1 MRECPPTESH
11 GAGVVSIFPGMTSP
25 ISLLTDF
32 GLTDTYVGQM
42 KAALLQ
48 VCPGAV
54 LVDLTHEVPAQDV
67 RGGAFLL
74 WSAVEA
80 FPAGSLHLA
89 VVDPGVGSTRR
100 GVAAKTRRGDV
111 LVGPDNGLLVPAIE
125 QLGGL
130 ALAVELTAP
139 EYWGPRRSR
148 TFHGRD
154 VFAPVVGHLAA
165 GVPVERLGRALHHL
179 EEPFSFPSPGEED
192 GCPVGEV
199 LHVDT
204 YGNLVTNLPGALL
217 PARFRVHLGKTVIE
231 DAPHAHYQVVAAG
244 EPLSLVG
251 SMGLLEVSVREGSA
265 ARVLGVER
273 GARVRIE
280 PR

>member
-1 MRECPPTESH
+1 MPPLI
-11 GAGVVSIFPGMTSP
+11 G
-25 ISLLTDF
+25 LLTDF
-32 GLTDTYVGQM
+32 GLTDTYVGQL
-42 KAALLQ
+42 KAALLR
-48 VCPGAV
+48 VAPTAV
-54 LVDLTHEVPAQDV
+54 LVDLTHAVPAQDV

-80 FPAGSLHLA
+80 FPEGSLQLA

-100 GVAAKTRRGDV
+100 AVAARTRRGDV

-130 ALAVELTAP
+130 AMAVELTEPA
-139 EYWGPRRSR
+139 YWGPRTSR

-154 VFAPVVGHLAA
+154 LFAPVVGHLAT
-165 GVPVERLGRALHHL
+165 GVALEKLGSTLHHL
-179 EEPFSFPSPGEED
+179 ESPFSFPPPMEED
-192 GCPVGEV
+192 GFPVGEV

-204 YGNLVTNLPGALL
+204 YGNLITNLPGAVL
-217 PARFRVHLGKTVIE
+217 PARFRVHLGTTVIE
-231 DAPHAHYQVVAAG
+231 GAPHAHYQVVTSG

-251 SMGLLEVSVREGSA
+251 SAGLLEVSVRDGSA
-265 ARVLGVER
+265 AEVLGVGR

-280 PR
+280 PA